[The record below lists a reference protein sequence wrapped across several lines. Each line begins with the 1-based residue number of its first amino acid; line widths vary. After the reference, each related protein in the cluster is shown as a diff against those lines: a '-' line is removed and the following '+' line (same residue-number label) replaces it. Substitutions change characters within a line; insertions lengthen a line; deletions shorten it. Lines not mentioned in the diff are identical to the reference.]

1 MFSYPKELLIA
12 IMKVIW
18 SSSISNAKRVFNLF
32 SSRFFIS
39 QTLLSMSITCCHVVL
54 QRMSRGSLDEH
65 SVRQHRGRLLQ
76 LAESTGSVS
85 SKRRSYSSQHALFKS
100 LQQMTPSPRL
110 ATKLLSLEEV
120 RICFIVLHQFKI
132 FKSYPLSIF
141 LLFPAVIICY
151 QQTKFEQQNHKLMI
165 DNAYCCATLDL

>member
-1 MFSYPKELLIA
+1 
-12 IMKVIW
+12 
-18 SSSISNAKRVFNLF
+18 
-32 SSRFFIS
+32 
-39 QTLLSMSITCCHVVL
+39 MSITCCLVL

-120 RICFIVLHQFKI
+120 RICFIVSHQFR
-132 FKSYPLSIF
+132 IF
-141 LLFPAVIICY
+141 LILSLINFLPLAEVIICY
-151 QQTKFEQQNHKLMI
+151 HQTKFEQQNHKLMI
-165 DNAYCCATLDL
+165 VNALLCYSWFINGYSGKLRVLGTFFRKGRL